1 MESAFG
7 GSLNPFFDSIDQKA
21 NIVAY

>member
-21 NIVAY
+21 YIVAY